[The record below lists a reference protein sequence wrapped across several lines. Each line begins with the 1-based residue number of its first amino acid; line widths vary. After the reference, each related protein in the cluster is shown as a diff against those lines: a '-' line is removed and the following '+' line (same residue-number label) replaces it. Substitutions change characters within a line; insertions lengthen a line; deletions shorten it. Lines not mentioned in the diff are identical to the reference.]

1 MDRLDYQI
9 VEHFT
14 QHPGTSVLAASKELR
29 VARPTV
35 QARLNRLRE
44 QGILVAILPKLAPE
58 PMGYPVQAMVMAQ
71 VDQSAWQGSL
81 YDKLLGIPEVVDCFT
96 MAGEWDLLIRVVA
109 RSNTDLQR
117 VIDAI
122 GALDHIERTTTSIV
136 LRELIRDRMLPLMDT
151 ATERHDA

>member
-1 MDRLDYQI
+1 
-9 VEHFT
+9 
-14 QHPGTSVLAASKELR
+14 
-29 VARPTV
+29 
-35 QARLNRLRE
+35 
-44 QGILVAILPKLAPE
+44 
-58 PMGYPVQAMVMAQ
+58 
-71 VDQSAWQGSL
+71 
-81 YDKLLGIPEVVDCFT
+81 

>member
-71 VDQSAWQGSL
+71 VDQSAWQLSL
-81 YDKLLGIPEVVDCFT
+81 I
-96 MAGEWDLLIRVVA
+96 
-109 RSNTDLQR
+109 
-117 VIDAI
+117 
-122 GALDHIERTTTSIV
+122 HI
-136 LRELIRDRMLPLMDT
+136 
-151 ATERHDA
+151 